1 MSTATIPTASDL
13 EISYEGPGEFAE
25 LVGGDQGN
33 FLVRRPG
40 YAAREVG
47 VVLNHQA
54 SAALAAELGHENS
67 EEFRL
72 GLVRIVGRA
81 AIEQLYLK
89 SNRIDGLMTVSAA
102 SLREEPEL
110 LAAARAA
117 LASMPKPAPI
127 VVETTHDGDS
137 HDAAAHH

>member
-40 YAAREVG
+40 YAAREVA

-54 SAALAAELGHENS
+54 SAALAQELGQENT

-72 GLVRIVGRA
+72 GLVRIVGRT

-89 SNRIDGLMTVSAA
+89 SNRLDGLMTISAA

-110 LAAARAA
+110 LASARAV
-117 LASMPKPAPI
+117 LDSMPQPVPV
-127 VVETTHDGDS
+127 VVEPA
-137 HDAAAHH
+137 HDAEHAEAAHQ

>member
-1 MSTATIPTASDL
+1 MSTATISTASDL

-33 FLVRRPG
+33 FLVRRAG
-40 YAAREVG
+40 YAAREVA

-54 SAALAAELGHENS
+54 SAALAAELGQENT

-72 GLVRIVGRA
+72 GLVRIIGRT

-89 SNRIDGLMTVSAA
+89 SNRIDGIMVISAA
-102 SLREEPEL
+102 SLREEPAL
-110 LAAARAA
+110 AAAARAA
-117 LASMPKPAPI
+117 LASMPKPAPV
-127 VVETTHDGDS
+127 VVETTHEDE
-137 HDAAAHH
+137 HHEAAHH